1 MWRSLQDI
9 TVDPEVKEVTSL
21 NTPEEWPKSLNLADL
36 SLFKGMNRGAQ
47 IVEKFTT
54 IGERKALAKLNN
66 FVGKKIND
74 YKDKRNNLDEDF
86 CSGLSENLTY
96 GEISARR
103 MWFAAENSKQLGMRG
118 AEHFQK
124 EIAWREFAYHLAYH
138 TPQIETDNWRS
149 EWNAFPWKGDC
160 EDAEKWRQGQ
170 TGEPLIDAAMRELYI
185 TGKMHN
191 RARMLVASYLTK
203 HLLIDWRIGKEWF
216 EETLIDWDPA
226 SNAMGWQWAVS
237 YTHLTLPTICSV

>member
-1 MWRSLQDI
+1 MGASKNIDLRGDVISFPENN
-9 TVDPEVKEVTSL
+9 DPLK
-21 NTPEEWPKSLNLADL
+21 
-36 SLFKGMNRGAQ
+36 
-47 IVEKFTT
+47 
-54 IGERKALAKLNN
+54 KL
-66 FVGKKIND
+66 D
-74 YKDKRNNLDEDF
+74 
-86 CSGLSENLTY
+86 
-96 GEISARR
+96 
-103 MWFAAENSKQLGMRG
+103 AEAFYL
-118 AEHFQK
+118 K

-226 SNAMGWQWAVS
+226 SNAMGWQWVAGSGPDAAPYFRIFNPLLQADKFEAAEYIRKYVPELANLS
-237 YTHLTLPTICSV
+237 DKFISKPWEAKADILEEAKIELGKDYPHVIVDLKASREKALALHKKLK